1 MSNKRWILI
10 SFVLFVGVNYGCVN
24 AINPDSNST
33 TLSDLIS
40 NKTENISGNGSPKLL
55 SRRKR
60 YIAFPE
66 GSSFSVRTNYK
77 LSAIK

>member
-1 MSNKRWILI
+1 MINKKWISI
-10 SFVLFVGVNYGCVN
+10 SFILVVGVNYGCVN

-33 TLSDLIS
+33 TLSDLIA
-40 NKTENISGNGSPKLL
+40 NKTENVSGNGSPKLL

-66 GSSFSVRTNYK
+66 GSSFSVCTK
-77 LSAIK
+77 CLQ